1 MHFVT
6 RTAATATAILGVAI
20 GLAPPAQADDLS
32 GTYTLFSDQ
41 SQRRTNGI
49 PNPYRNSSATWN
61 FTPCG
66 PGCARVDSAT
76 GWTADAHLNNGQW
89 EFIRE
94 ATWSCPDGRQLANA
108 ISYSFDAATLT
119 GTSSGNVPVGCEGFP
134 IVIDGIAVSLTRL

>member
-1 MHFVT
+1 MHLGT
-6 RTAATATAILGVAI
+6 RTAAAATVFVGLATGVA
-20 GLAPPAQADDLS
+20 APAHADDLS

-41 SQRRTNGI
+41 SQRKTNGI
-49 PNPYRNSSATWN
+49 PNPYQNSSATWT

-76 GWTADAHLNNGQW
+76 GWSAEAHLTNGRW
-89 EFIRE
+89 ELTRE

-134 IVIDGIAVSLTRL
+134 VVIDGISVTLTRV